1 MTFNGFNVL
10 SIEKT
15 IHPDLLDRI
24 KQGATLPLT
33 IHVRLQGNN
42 LSSTD

>member
-10 SIEKT
+10 SIEEN
-15 IHPDLLDRI
+15 IHPDLLHRI
-24 KQGATLPLT
+24 KQGATLPLN

-42 LSSTD
+42 LPSTD